1 MKTIDI
7 LCVDKV
13 CEQCIVILL
22 HFHIAEYFFSKSNAC
37 LAYVLGVFK
46 LNFEKDRQ

>member
-13 CEQCIVILL
+13 WEQSFVILL
-22 HFHIAEYFFSKSNAC
+22 HFHIAEYFFPKVIHV
-37 LAYVLGVFK
+37 LAYVLGVSK
-46 LNFEKDRQ
+46 LNLEKDRQ